1 MKFLAEDL
9 QEEVYD
15 VEDEVIDKR
24 RWYTINR
31 RVFKNEDKFF
41 ECFYKRGLTE
51 IQESTW
57 FEDYT
62 DKDGYVECKEVF
74 PIEKTIIVYE

>member
-9 QEEVYD
+9 EYVD
-15 VEDEVIDKR
+15 TFIKDEVIDTR
-24 RWYTINR
+24 RWHTINR
-31 RVFKNEDKFF
+31 RVFKHEDKFF

-74 PIEKTIIVYE
+74 PVEKTIIVYE